1 MVFMTLAIFYF
12 GKVINRG
19 MLQQRAIRV
28 LCCMDAGT
36 ATSPAS
42 LESEFQLCHP
52 KKKICPRE
60 FQNKMATFK
69 TGQYN
74 SIFVS

>member
-1 MVFMTLAIFYF
+1 MVFMTLAILYF

-28 LCCMDAGT
+28 LCCMDTGT

-52 KKKICPRE
+52 EKKICPRE

-69 TGQYN
+69 TEQYN